1 MKKLFIFGAS
11 VFFQWTITISILLS
25 CLYFFELNR
34 MILSYMLNELFSNDI
49 ITIFTLLVTVFTV
62 YAVIEIY
69 SIIFKGNEI

>member
-1 MKKLFIFGAS
+1 MKKLFIFGTS

-34 MILSYMLNELFSNDI
+34 MILSYMLYDLFSNDI
-49 ITIFTLLVTVFTV
+49 ITIFSLIATSFTI

-69 SIIFKGNEI
+69 YIIFKGNKI